1 MPVPAGLGRGF
12 FSFYPG
18 IGYITIGPMRPAD
31 GVFDSR

>member
-1 MPVPAGLGRGF
+1 MPVSAGLGRGF

-18 IGYITIGPMRPAD
+18 IGYITTGPMWSAD